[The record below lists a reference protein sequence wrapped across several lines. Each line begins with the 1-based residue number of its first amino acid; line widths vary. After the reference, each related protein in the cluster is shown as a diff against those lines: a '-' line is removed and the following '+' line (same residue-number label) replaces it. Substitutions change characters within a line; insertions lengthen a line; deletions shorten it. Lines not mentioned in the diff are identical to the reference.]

1 MNMIKIAALTLAL
14 IFTTNLIF
22 AQGPAQNKAQRDAKR
37 AEMETRRQERIDRLA
52 AELNLSAEQK
62 AAFNKA
68 YDEEKAARMAERE
81 ANKAQAKAR
90 RQEAQNRLD
99 ERMKTIL
106 TPEQYAKWQQRGKR
120 DEEGNKPQKGGKSSV
135 KKEGTQNGNPKREMR
150 RQGEKQ

>member
-1 MNMIKIAALTLAL
+1 MNMIKNAALTLAL
-14 IFTTNLIF
+14 IFAANWAF

-68 YDEEKAARMAERE
+68 YDEEKAARKEERE
-81 ANKAQAKAR
+81 ANKAQAQAR

-120 DEEGNKPQKGGKSSV
+120 DEDGNKPKKGGKGAV
-135 KKEGTQNGNPKREMR
+135 KKEGKQDGDPKREMR
-150 RQGEKQ
+150 RQGDKQ